1 MPHYTI
7 AVIAAGLSEPSST
20 RMLADRLAKSARE
33 SLEARGNTVTVNVVE
48 LREFATDIASMMVT
62 RVETPAVADAI
73 KAVTGAD
80 GIIAVSPTFTMSYS
94 GLFKSF
100 IDIIENDALVNIPVL
115 LGATG
120 GSIRH
125 SMVLDTAM
133 RPLFAYLKGHVI
145 PTGVFAASED
155 WGNDSGLDS
164 RIARAGAEL
173 ADTMVLMPHQRKSDP
188 FDPAS
193 DDFESF
199 DRLLGS

>member
-1 MPHYTI
+1 MPHYSL

-20 RMLADRLAKSARE
+20 RMLADRLAEGTAKALE
-33 SLEARGNTVTVNVVE
+33 SKGHTVTVKVVE
-48 LREFATDIASMMVT
+48 LREFAADIANVMVT
-62 RVETPAVADAI
+62 QVETDAVKQAVAD
-73 KAVTGAD
+73 VTGAD

-100 IDIIENDALVNIPVL
+100 IDIIDNDALVNIPVL

-145 PTGVFAASED
+145 PTGVYAASED
-155 WGNDSGLDS
+155 WGNDSGLQS
-164 RIARAGAEL
+164 RVDRAGAEL
-173 ADTMVLMPHQRKSDP
+173 ADTMILMPHQRKSDP
-188 FDPAS
+188 FDPTGS
-193 DDFESF
+193 DFESF
-199 DRLLGS
+199 ETLLGS

>member
-1 MPHYTI
+1 MPHYSL

-20 RMLADRLAKSARE
+20 RMLADRLAEGTAKALE
-33 SLEARGNTVTVNVVE
+33 SKGHTVTVKVVE
-48 LREFATDIASMMVT
+48 LREFAADIANVMVT
-62 RVETPAVADAI
+62 QVETDAVKQAVAD
-73 KAVTGAD
+73 VTDAD

-100 IDIIENDALVNIPVL
+100 IDIIDNDALVNIPVL

-145 PTGVFAASED
+145 PTGVYAASED
-155 WGNDSGLDS
+155 WGNDSGLQS
-164 RIARAGAEL
+164 RVDRAGAEL
-173 ADTMVLMPHQRKSDP
+173 ADTMILMPHQRKSDP
-188 FDPAS
+188 FDPIGS
-193 DDFESF
+193 DFESF
-199 DRLLGS
+199 ETLLGS

>member
-1 MPHYTI
+1 MPHYSL

-20 RMLADRLAKSARE
+20 RMLADRLAEGTAKALE
-33 SLEARGNTVTVNVVE
+33 SKGHTVTVKVVE
-48 LREFATDIASMMVT
+48 LREFAADIANVMVT
-62 RVETPAVADAI
+62 RVETDAVKQAVAD
-73 KAVTGAD
+73 VTDAD

-100 IDIIENDALVNIPVL
+100 IDIIDNDALVNIPVL

-145 PTGVFAASED
+145 PTGVYAASED
-155 WGNDSGLDS
+155 WGNDSGLQS
-164 RIARAGAEL
+164 RVDRAGAEL
-173 ADTMVLMPHQRKSDP
+173 ADTMILMPHQRKSDP
-188 FDPAS
+188 FDPIGS
-193 DDFESF
+193 DFESF
-199 DRLLGS
+199 ETLLGS

>member
-1 MPHYTI
+1 MPHYKI

-20 RMLADRLAKSARE
+20 RMLADRLADATASALE
-33 SLEARGNTVTVNVVE
+33 SRGHTATVNVVE
-48 LREFATDIASMMVT
+48 LREFAADIANMMVT
-62 RVETPAVADAI
+62 RVETPAVKEAVEH
-73 KAVTGAD
+73 VTGAD
-80 GIIAVSPTFTMSYS
+80 GIVAVSPTFTMSYS

-100 IDIIENDALVNIPVL
+100 IDIIDNDALVNIPVL

-155 WGNDSGLDS
+155 WGNDSGLDD
-164 RIARAGAEL
+164 RIRRAGTEL
-173 ADTMVLMPHQRKSDP
+173 ADTMMLMPHQRKSDP
-188 FDPAS
+188 FDPSS

-199 DRLLGS
+199 DQLLGS